1 MDMYTKGK
9 RREGEITVEY
19 LKLNKN
25 TVILLRGDVL
35 PRSVGG
41 GTCLPEKCVELANKV
56 LFNFYPSQVPVF
68 NSFLSDKEFLS

>member
-1 MDMYTKGK
+1 MDMYTKRK

-25 TVILLRGDVL
+25 TVILLRVDVL

-41 GTCLPEKCVELANKV
+41 GTCLPEKMCRTG
-56 LFNFYPSQVPVF
+56 Q
-68 NSFLSDKEFLS
+68 